1 MTCPPEN
8 KLIFYQSYFSK
19 TCHFSLCPN
28 QTYMIYFF
36 SSFPR
41 CDWCRCLGSLKN
53 RLQDF
58 CAKNLLGT
66 TQVRGRFSK
75 IGQREKLKYDATS
88 TRVLLTCQENVRAGV
103 SLQNCPVLR
112 QSKWD
117 SVAYHNLQPDMGG
130 RDLD

>member
-1 MTCPPEN
+1 M
-8 KLIFYQSYFSK
+8 
-19 TCHFSLCPN
+19 SLLG
-28 QTYMIYFF
+28 
-36 SSFPR
+36 FP
-41 CDWCRCLGSLKN
+41 KN

-66 TQVRGRFSK
+66 TQVRGKVSK

-88 TRVLLTCQENVRAGV
+88 TRVLLTCQENLRAGV

-117 SVAYHNLQPDMGG
+117 SVAYNNLQPDLGG
-130 RDLD
+130 A